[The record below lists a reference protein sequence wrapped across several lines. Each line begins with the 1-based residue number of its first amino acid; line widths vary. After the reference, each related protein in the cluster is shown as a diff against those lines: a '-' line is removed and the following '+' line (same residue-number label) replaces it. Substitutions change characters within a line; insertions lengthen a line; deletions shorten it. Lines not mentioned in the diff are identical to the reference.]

1 MADYYVKLI
10 VELENQVKAQLEI
23 IESQMKQVQDAAREV
38 NAAMKS
44 IDTASIDKIK
54 NSTSQA
60 DTSMTELRNSAKQTS
75 SSIKSMNSSNI
86 QQLSTNAANASHAM
100 LTANSSSNALKTSL
114 NTISNVP
121 LLTTSSASNSLASS
135 LNNTANSAREVS
147 SALIVANE
155 SALQLHSSLTGIQSV
170 GLSQV
175 SNETRQL
182 TPALQSASNGA
193 KQLGDSFNVIDVNA
207 RTISSSTS
215 KIGGLGDKLRSI
227 IPTANQVKTS
237 ISNMGNSIRNSVSG
251 MGGLNSG
258 ARLAG
263 GGLSFLSSAA
273 SMTVGMIGY
282 DLVNSIAMSA
292 RESINAEGN
301 FQAFGERMGMTASEI
316 DAFSQ
321 HCDNLQSSFRK
332 VDMKAVGASALE
344 LGVKLKLPK
353 ESMEELTKTTAV
365 MSSAFIKEGRTQTDA
380 ILAVS
385 DAMDG
390 QFRRMQELGI
400 SQEILMQNGW
410 DGDIEN
416 KTSLLQAMN
425 KTLDEMG
432 FTETAMQVNTL
443 DEAYQMLSV
452 SGGQL
457 LKAIL
462 IPITPTLI
470 AIMSA
475 IVGVV
480 DGIKGFVGQL
490 QEAWAGLPD
499 WAQEGAKIGIF
510 MGAIILLSSAIIIYL
525 IPAITGGLMSALVS
539 FGSMVGVTIIPG
551 LATLSGAFMT
561 VAAAAWA
568 AVAPFLPFI
577 AVAAAVAVA
586 IYEVG
591 KAFGW
596 WTDVGSM
603 LEAIKNNIGRLWDA
617 FINHPD
623 VKAVIQGIQDA
634 WEGLNEFLKPVVDWL
649 KGIWDEIFPESAKGK
664 VDVTRMVIDGIG
676 TAFATLKMILSP
688 IPAAISGV
696 ISILSALWNVAK
708 PIGEGIYN
716 ALKPIVCI
724 LLGCSPGIVPAL
736 QKVQEVFNTV
746 FSAISGFIGGI
757 VSSIVGAIQPL
768 INVLSNVLGPAFQGL
783 TDLLSGDLS
792 GAMSSFR
799 DAWQALFDA
808 MGPVGDFLEG
818 IFMPL
823 FDAFAALFT
832 GDLMGALNNFML
844 YWYNLLEAMGPVGE
858 FIGEYLT
865 PIFVTL
871 VGIFLQVWNAVSQII
886 GVFQQFLAGQITLP
900 QMLSQIWTIITQL
913 FSSVFQMIIQGIIA
927 FAQNIWNNAVNAGK
941 NFLNGVIQFVQQ
953 LPGRFYSFL
962 VSVISYIVSAGG
974 QWISNAKNKAKGVVD
989 GVLNFIKQLPGK
1001 VYTEFMNIGKRI
1013 LSAGS
1018 DLVNKAKQVGQNI
1031 VDGILGAMGIHSP
1044 GTIQESVVNEFVNML
1059 TRVKEKGNTAYDT
1072 AKQVGRRLIDGFKS
1086 ENVNEELSE
1095 AINFTPQI
1103 ESEESE
1109 GISFTQD
1116 NGDKGSD
1123 ETGGAYGFIGED
1135 MSVATESIMAS
1146 NNAIG
1151 NSFSTLTNTISL
1163 NTGIIQTRTN
1173 GVVLSFN
1180 STRAGV
1186 TNALSSMVSK
1196 NNSSWNNI
1204 SRTTDDNLQSI
1215 QSSTLNVTGQ
1225 MTSAWNSMKDSIIS
1239 AAADIQSKANA
1250 HFNSLSSN
1258 IGGFYRR
1265 IQNPSSWAGPSTS
1278 GSRTSSRG
1286 AVSSGAGRLRNIVS
1300 SAITPTFAGTAPI
1313 YKLAD
1318 SVCKNETCKEFYLT
1332 KNNRLERFDIEEFY
1346 RRANNNFAGWG
1357 DWSPKHFSYIK
1368 SRTGEWNMKGPVI
1381 NLVGGIPT
1389 GLAFKVKQFE
1399 NGSKPSLGMES
1410 FQKVAEAIFSV
1421 IGYDYYWNSDKTGD
1435 PITALQ
1441 TGSVNCWDGAHS
1453 LMALANVFGLSA
1465 SLGRGTG
1472 HVWAVINGKTFDTTN
1487 YSKHRSWSPLPG
1499 YTGPRRRNSTQ
1510 KEEDNVPEVIDLN
1523 INQNVD
1529 VHLKSDG
1536 NIEVDEATIID
1547 TLKGVITDRTL
1558 VDKIAKALK
1567 QRDRRINRMSGA

>member
-10 VELENQVKAQLEI
+10 VELENQVKAQLAE
-23 IESQMKQVQDAAREV
+23 IESAMMKIRESVNQISYSTEKAR
-38 NAAMKS
+38 NSQIKF
-44 IDTASIDKIK
+44 IDTAFRSG
-54 NSTSQA
+54 
-60 DTSMTELRNSAKQTS
+60 
-75 SSIKSMNSSNI
+75 
-86 QQLSTNAANASHAM
+86 
-100 LTANSSSNALKTSL
+100 TALGEVHNALKTVGATGQNSFNQLTAAQKRTMLEFSQLSPEAMKVTQRIQEIGLEGKSSFQQLTQAEKKALTQMTELSQSVDPVISNFSRFNMTAQSAQIALRQMDLDPSL
-114 NTISNVP
+114 NANLQAAKVKV
-121 LLTTSSASNSLASS
+121 SS
-135 LNNTANSAREVS
+135 LGGDITS
-147 SALIVANE
+147 
-155 SALQLHSSLTGIQSV
+155 TKGK
-170 GLSQV
+170 
-175 SNETRQL
+175 
-182 TPALQSASNGA
+182 LQSFGIAA
-193 KQLGDSFNVIDVNA
+193 
-207 RTISSSTS
+207 
-215 KIGGLGDKLRSI
+215 
-227 IPTANQVKTS
+227 KTS
-237 ISNMGNSIRNSVSG
+237 ITSGFNQAINSAKSSLSSLKGSISSAKSQ
-251 MGGLNSG
+251 MMSLNSG
-258 ARLAG
+258 ARTAG

-273 SMTVGMIGY
+273 SMTVGMVGY
-282 DLVNSIAMSA
+282 DLVNSMIIGA
-292 RESINAEGN
+292 RESINASASFER
-301 FQAFGERMGMTASEI
+301 FGERLSMTGQEI
-316 DAFSQ
+316 AQFR
-321 HCDNLQSSFRK
+321 SSVDEMQNTFRK
-332 VDMKAVGASALE
+332 VDMTAVGAAALE
-344 LGVKLKLPK
+344 MGVKLKLPK

-365 MSSAFIKEGRTQTDA
+365 MSSAFVKEGRTQTDA

-385 DAMDG
+385 DALDG

-400 SQEILMQNGW
+400 SQEMLMQNGW
-410 DGDIEN
+410 DGDINN

-425 KTLDEMG
+425 KTLEDMG
-432 FTETAMQVNTL
+432 FTQTASEIVTL
-443 DEAYQMLSV
+443 DDAWAALTVTGSKLIQS
-452 SGGQL
+452 
-457 LKAIL
+457 IL
-462 IPITPTLI
+462 VPITPI
-470 AIMSA
+470 I
-475 IVGVV
+475 IGVV
-480 DGIKGFVGQL
+480 DAITNLVNYVQDNG
-490 QEAWAGLPD
+490 
-499 WAQEGAKIGIF
+499 WAQGALLIGGVTVALSLLA
-510 MGAIILLSSAIIIYL
+510 GAISITEGGL
-525 IPAITGGLMSALVS
+525 IGLVVSTMPAFITSLWAAASGFMAITVA
-539 FGSMVGVTIIPG
+539 
-551 LATLSGAFMT
+551 GAPLWAI
-561 VAAAAWA
+561 VAAIAAIA
-568 AVAPFLPFI
+568 FAV
-577 AVAAAVAVA
+577 
-586 IYEVG
+586 YELG
-591 KAFGW
+591 IAFGW
-596 WTDVGSM
+596 WDDVGSM
-603 LEAIKNNIGRLWDA
+603 IEAIKNNIGRLWDA

-649 KGIWDEIFPESAKGK
+649 KGIWDEIFPPDATEKF
-664 VDVTRMVIDGIG
+664 DITRALIDAIGLAFEALKIVLTPVIVGFQLLYQ
-676 TAFATLKMILSP
+676 AL
-688 IPAAISGV
+688 
-696 ISILSALWNVAK
+696 SILWNEVLT
-708 PIGEGIYN
+708 PIAEF
-716 ALKPIVCI
+716 LM
-724 LLGCSPGIVPAL
+724 S
-736 QKVQEVFNTV
+736 VFLPVWNL
-746 FSAISGFIGGI
+746 IS
-757 VSSIVGAIQPL
+757 
-768 INVLSNVLGPAFQGL
+768 NVLSIVWGYINQ
-783 TDLLSGDLS
+783 LL
-792 GAMSSFR
+792 
-799 DAWQALFDA
+799 
-808 MGPVGDFLEG
+808 V
-818 IFMPL
+818 
-823 FDAFAALFT
+823 
-832 GDLMGALNNFML
+832 
-844 YWYNLLEAMGPVGE
+844 
-858 FIGEYLT
+858 
-865 PIFVTL
+865 
-871 VGIFLQVWNAVSQII
+871 
-886 GVFQQFLAGQITLP
+886 VFQLFQNGQISLS
-900 QMLSQIWTIITQL
+900 QMLSLIWQIILSMFMNVLSTIISTVMSWASNLVSQAINAAQG
-913 FSSVFQMIIQGIIA
+913 FVNGII
-927 FAQNIWNNAVNAGK
+927 NWIS
-941 NFLNGVIQFVQQ
+941 Q

-962 VSVISYIVSAGG
+962 MSVISYIVSAGG
-974 QWISNAKNKAKGVVD
+974 QWISNAKTKAKGVVD

-1018 DLVNKAKQVGQNI
+1018 DLVNKAKQVGKNI

-1103 ESEESE
+1103 ESEETE

-1123 ETGGAYGFIGED
+1123 ETGGAYGILGED

-1258 IGGFYRR
+1258 IGGFYHR

-1332 KNNRLERFDIEEFY
+1332 KNNRLERFGIEEFY

-1357 DWSPKHFSYIK
+1357 DWSPKHMSYIK
-1368 SRTGEWNMKGPVI
+1368 SKTGAWNMKGPVI
-1381 NLVGGIPT
+1381 KLLGGIPT

-1410 FQKVAEAIFSV
+1410 FQKVAEAIFGR

-1435 PITALQ
+1435 PISALQ
-1441 TGSVNCWDGAHS
+1441 TGYVNCWDGAHS
-1453 LMALANVFGLSA
+1453 LMALANGFGLSA

-1487 YSKHRSWSPLPG
+1487 YSLHRSWSPLPG
-1499 YTGPRRRNSTQ
+1499 YTGPRRRHSTQ
-1510 KEEDNVPEVIDLN
+1510 QEEDNVSEVIDLN
-1523 INQNVD
+1523 INQNVN

-1536 NIEVDEATIID
+1536 NVDVDEKTIIN
-1547 TLKGVITDRTL
+1547 TLKSIITDRTL
-1558 VDKIAKALK
+1558 IDKIAKALK
-1567 QRDRRINRMSGA
+1567 QRDRRIDRMSGA

>member
-10 VELENQVKAQLEI
+10 VELENQVKAQLAE
-23 IESQMKQVQDAAREV
+23 IESAMMKIRESVNQINYSTEKAR
-38 NAAMKS
+38 NSQIKF
-44 IDTASIDKIK
+44 IDTAFRSG
-54 NSTSQA
+54 
-60 DTSMTELRNSAKQTS
+60 
-75 SSIKSMNSSNI
+75 
-86 QQLSTNAANASHAM
+86 
-100 LTANSSSNALKTSL
+100 TALGEVHNALKTVGATGQNSFNQLTAAQKRTMLEFSQLSPEAMKVTQRIQEIGLEGKSSFQQLTQAEKKALTQMTELSQSVDPVISNFSRFNMTAQSAQIALRQMDLDPSL
-114 NTISNVP
+114 NANLQAAKVKV
-121 LLTTSSASNSLASS
+121 NSLGGDITS
-135 LNNTANSAREVS
+135 TK
-147 SALIVANE
+147 
-155 SALQLHSSLTGIQSV
+155 GK
-170 GLSQV
+170 
-175 SNETRQL
+175 
-182 TPALQSASNGA
+182 LQSFGIAA
-193 KQLGDSFNVIDVNA
+193 
-207 RTISSSTS
+207 
-215 KIGGLGDKLRSI
+215 
-227 IPTANQVKTS
+227 KTS
-237 ISNMGNSIRNSVSG
+237 ITNGFNQAINSAKSSLSTLKGSISSAKSQ
-251 MGGLNSG
+251 MMSLNSG
-258 ARLAG
+258 ARTAG

-273 SMTVGMIGY
+273 SMTVGMVGY
-282 DLVNSIAMSA
+282 DLVNSMIIGA
-292 RESINAEGN
+292 RESINASASFER
-301 FQAFGERMGMTASEI
+301 FGERLGMTGQEI
-316 DAFSQ
+316 AQFR
-321 HCDNLQSSFRK
+321 SSVDEMQNTFRK
-332 VDMKAVGASALE
+332 VDMTAVGAAALE
-344 LGVKLKLPK
+344 MGVKLKLPK

-365 MSSAFIKEGRTQTDA
+365 MSSAFVKEGRTQTDA

-385 DAMDG
+385 DALDG

-400 SQEILMQNGW
+400 SQEMLMQNGW
-410 DGDIEN
+410 DGDINN

-425 KTLDEMG
+425 KTLDDMG
-432 FTETAMQVNTL
+432 FTQTASEIVTL
-443 DEAYQMLSV
+443 DDAWAALTVTGSKLIQS
-452 SGGQL
+452 
-457 LKAIL
+457 IL
-462 IPITPTLI
+462 VPITPI
-470 AIMSA
+470 I
-475 IVGVV
+475 IGVV
-480 DGIKGFVGQL
+480 DAITNLVNYVQDNG
-490 QEAWAGLPD
+490 
-499 WAQEGAKIGIF
+499 WAQGALLIGGVTVALSLLA
-510 MGAIILLSSAIIIYL
+510 GAI
-525 IPAITGGLMSALVS
+525 AITEGGLIGLVVSAMPAFITSLW
-539 FGSMVGVTIIPG
+539 
-551 LATLSGAFMT
+551 AAASGFMAIT
-561 VAAAAWA
+561 VAGAPLWA
-568 AVAPFLPFI
+568 I
-577 AVAAAVAVA
+577 VAAIAAIAFAV
-586 IYEVG
+586 YELG
-591 KAFGW
+591 IAFGW
-596 WTDVGSM
+596 WEDVGSM
-603 LEAIKNNIGRLWDA
+603 IEAIKNNIGRLWDA

-649 KGIWDEIFPESAKGK
+649 KGIWDEIFPPDATEKF
-664 VDVTRMVIDGIG
+664 DITRALIDAIGLAFEALKIVLTPVIVGFQLLYQ
-676 TAFATLKMILSP
+676 AL
-688 IPAAISGV
+688 
-696 ISILSALWNVAK
+696 SILWNEVLT
-708 PIGEGIYN
+708 PIAEF
-716 ALKPIVCI
+716 LM
-724 LLGCSPGIVPAL
+724 S
-736 QKVQEVFNTV
+736 VFLPVWNL
-746 FSAISGFIGGI
+746 IS
-757 VSSIVGAIQPL
+757 
-768 INVLSNVLGPAFQGL
+768 NVLSIVWGYINQ
-783 TDLLSGDLS
+783 LL
-792 GAMSSFR
+792 
-799 DAWQALFDA
+799 
-808 MGPVGDFLEG
+808 V
-818 IFMPL
+818 
-823 FDAFAALFT
+823 
-832 GDLMGALNNFML
+832 
-844 YWYNLLEAMGPVGE
+844 
-858 FIGEYLT
+858 
-865 PIFVTL
+865 
-871 VGIFLQVWNAVSQII
+871 
-886 GVFQQFLAGQITLP
+886 VFQLFQNGQISLS
-900 QMLSQIWTIITQL
+900 QMLSLIWQIILSMFMNVLSTIISTVMSWASNLVSQAINAAQG
-913 FSSVFQMIIQGIIA
+913 FVNGII
-927 FAQNIWNNAVNAGK
+927 NWIS
-941 NFLNGVIQFVQQ
+941 Q

-962 VSVISYIVSAGG
+962 MSVISYIVSAGG
-974 QWISNAKNKAKGVVD
+974 QWISNAKTKAKGVVD

-1123 ETGGAYGFIGED
+1123 ETGGAYGLIGED
-1135 MSVATESIMAS
+1135 MTMATESIMAS

-1286 AVSSGAGRLRNIVS
+1286 AVISGAGRLRNIVS

-1318 SVCKNETCKEFYLT
+1318 SVCKNETCREFYLT

-1499 YTGPRRRNSTQ
+1499 YTGPRRRHSTQ

-1536 NIEVDEATIID
+1536 NIEVDEATIVD

>member
-10 VELENQVKAQLEI
+10 VELENQVKAQLAE
-23 IESQMKQVQDAAREV
+23 IESAMMKIRESVNQISYSTEKAR
-38 NAAMKS
+38 NSQIKF
-44 IDTASIDKIK
+44 IDTAFRSG
-54 NSTSQA
+54 
-60 DTSMTELRNSAKQTS
+60 
-75 SSIKSMNSSNI
+75 
-86 QQLSTNAANASHAM
+86 
-100 LTANSSSNALKTSL
+100 TALGEVHNALKTVGATGQNSFNQLTAAQKRTMLEFSQLSPEAMKVTQRIQEIGLEGKSSFQQLTQAEKKALTQMTELSQSVDPVISNFSRFNMTAQSAQIALRQMDLDPSL
-114 NTISNVP
+114 NANLQAAKVKV
-121 LLTTSSASNSLASS
+121 SS
-135 LNNTANSAREVS
+135 LGGDITS
-147 SALIVANE
+147 
-155 SALQLHSSLTGIQSV
+155 TKGK
-170 GLSQV
+170 
-175 SNETRQL
+175 
-182 TPALQSASNGA
+182 LQSFGIAA
-193 KQLGDSFNVIDVNA
+193 
-207 RTISSSTS
+207 
-215 KIGGLGDKLRSI
+215 
-227 IPTANQVKTS
+227 KTS
-237 ISNMGNSIRNSVSG
+237 ITSGFNQAITSAKSSLSSLKGSISSAKSQ
-251 MGGLNSG
+251 MMSLNSG
-258 ARLAG
+258 ARTAG
-263 GGLSFLSSAA
+263 SGLGFLSSAA

-282 DLVNSIAMSA
+282 DLVNSMAMSA
-292 RESINAEGN
+292 RESINASGN
-301 FQAFGERMGMTASEI
+301 FQAFGKRMGMTAAEI
-316 DAFSQ
+316 DSFSQ
-321 HCDNLQSSFRK
+321 HCDNLQNSFRK

-400 SQEILMQNGW
+400 SQEMLMNNGW
-410 DGDIEN
+410 DGDINN

-425 KTLDEMG
+425 KTLDDMG

-457 LKAIL
+457 LSSIL
-462 IPITPTLI
+462 IPLTPALI
-470 AIMSA
+470 QIASAVVGAI
-475 IVGVV
+475 
-480 DGIKGFVGQL
+480 DGIKNFIGQL
-490 QEAWAGLPD
+490 QAAWAGLPD
-499 WAQEGAKIGIF
+499 WAQDAITIGILAGAVLLL
-510 MGAIILLSSAIIIYL
+510 MGYIGGLSGVVAILSSA
-525 IPAITGGLMSALVS
+525 
-539 FGSMVGVTIIPG
+539 
-551 LATLSGAFMT
+551 LAP
-561 VAAAAWA
+561 VAAAIAGIS
-568 AVAPFLPFI
+568 APMI
-577 AVAAAVAVA
+577 AVVA
-586 IYEVG
+586 IIGAAIYVVYELG

-596 WTDVGSM
+596 WDDVGSM
-603 LEAIKNNIGRLWDA
+603 IEAIKNNIGRLWDA

-623 VKAVIQGIQDA
+623 VKVVIQGIQDA

-664 VDVTRMVIDGIG
+664 VDITRMVIDGIG

-688 IPAAISGV
+688 IPTVIGGV

-724 LLGCSPGIVPAL
+724 LLGCSPGIVPAI

-783 TDLLSGDLS
+783 TDLLSGDLT

-799 DAWQALFDA
+799 DAWQAILDA

-871 VGIFLQVWNAVSQII
+871 VGIFLQVWNAVNQII

-900 QMLSQIWTIITQL
+900 QMLSQIWAIITQL

-927 FAQNIWNNAVNAGK
+927 FAQNIWNNALNAGR

-962 VSVISYIVSAGG
+962 MSVISYIVSAGG

-989 GVLNFIKQLPGK
+989 GVLSFIKQLPGK
-1001 VYTEFMNIGKRI
+1001 VYQEFLNIGKRI

-1103 ESEESE
+1103 ESEETE

-1123 ETGGAYGFIGED
+1123 ETGGAYGLIGED
-1135 MSVATESIMAS
+1135 MTMATESIMAS

-1225 MTSAWNSMKDSIIS
+1225 MTSAWNNMKDSIIS

-1318 SVCKNETCKEFYLT
+1318 SVCKNETCREFYLT

-1435 PITALQ
+1435 PISALQ

-1499 YTGPRRRNSTQ
+1499 YTGPRRRHSTQ
-1510 KEEDNVPEVIDLN
+1510 QEEDNVPEVIDLN

-1547 TLKGVITDRTL
+1547 TLKGIITDRTL

-1567 QRDRRINRMSGA
+1567 QRDRRISRMSGA

>member
-10 VELENQVKAQLEI
+10 VELENQVKAQLAE
-23 IESQMKQVQDAAREV
+23 IESAMMKIRESVNQISYSTEKAR
-38 NAAMKS
+38 NSQIKF
-44 IDTASIDKIK
+44 IDTAFRSG
-54 NSTSQA
+54 
-60 DTSMTELRNSAKQTS
+60 
-75 SSIKSMNSSNI
+75 
-86 QQLSTNAANASHAM
+86 
-100 LTANSSSNALKTSL
+100 TALGEVHNALKTVGATGQNSFNQLTAAQKRTMLEFSQLSPEAMKVTQRIQEIGLEGKSSFQQLTQAEKKALTQMTELSQSVDPVISNFSRFNMTAQSAQIALRQMDLDPSL
-114 NTISNVP
+114 NANLQAAKVKV
-121 LLTTSSASNSLASS
+121 SS
-135 LNNTANSAREVS
+135 LGGDITS
-147 SALIVANE
+147 
-155 SALQLHSSLTGIQSV
+155 TKGK
-170 GLSQV
+170 
-175 SNETRQL
+175 
-182 TPALQSASNGA
+182 LQSFGIAA
-193 KQLGDSFNVIDVNA
+193 
-207 RTISSSTS
+207 
-215 KIGGLGDKLRSI
+215 
-227 IPTANQVKTS
+227 KTS
-237 ISNMGNSIRNSVSG
+237 ITNGFNQAINSAKSSLSTLKGSISSAKSQ
-251 MGGLNSG
+251 MMSLNSG
-258 ARLAG
+258 ARTAG

-273 SMTVGMIGY
+273 SMTVGMVGY
-282 DLVNSIAMSA
+282 DLVNSMINGA
-292 RESINAEGN
+292 RESINASASFER
-301 FQAFGERMGMTASEI
+301 FGERLGMNGQEI
-316 DAFSQ
+316 AQFR
-321 HCDNLQSSFRK
+321 SSVDKMQNTFRK
-332 VDMKAVGASALE
+332 VDMTAVGAAALE
-344 LGVKLKLPK
+344 MGVKLKLPK
-353 ESMEELTKTTAV
+353 ESMEELTETTAV
-365 MSSAFIKEGRTQTDA
+365 MSSAFVREGRTQTEA

-385 DAMDG
+385 DALDG
-390 QFRRMQELGI
+390 QFRRMDELGI
-400 SQEILMQNGW
+400 SQEMLMRNGW
-410 DGDIEN
+410 DGDINN

-425 KTLDEMG
+425 KTLEDMG
-432 FTETAMQVNTL
+432 YTQTASEIVTL
-443 DEAYQMLSV
+443 DDAWAALTVTGSKLIQS
-452 SGGQL
+452 
-457 LKAIL
+457 IL
-462 IPITPTLI
+462 VPITPI
-470 AIMSA
+470 I
-475 IVGVV
+475 IGVV
-480 DGIKGFVGQL
+480 DAITNLVNYVQDNG
-490 QEAWAGLPD
+490 
-499 WAQEGAKIGIF
+499 WAQGALLIGGVTVALSLLA
-510 MGAIILLSSAIIIYL
+510 GAISITEGGLIGLVVSAMPAFITSL
-525 IPAITGGLMSALVS
+525 WAAASGFMAITVA
-539 FGSMVGVTIIPG
+539 
-551 LATLSGAFMT
+551 GAPLWAI
-561 VAAAAWA
+561 VAAIAAIA
-568 AVAPFLPFI
+568 FAV
-577 AVAAAVAVA
+577 
-586 IYEVG
+586 YELG
-591 KAFGW
+591 IAFGW
-596 WTDVGSM
+596 WTDVSSM

-664 VDVTRMVIDGIG
+664 VDITRMVIDGIG

-688 IPAAISGV
+688 IPTVIGGV

-724 LLGCSPGIVPAL
+724 LLGCSPGIVPAI

-783 TDLLSGDLS
+783 TDLLSGDLT

-799 DAWQALFDA
+799 DAWQAILDA

-871 VGIFLQVWNAVSQII
+871 VGIFLQVWNAVNQII

-927 FAQNIWNNAVNAGK
+927 FAQNIWNNALNAGR
-941 NFLNGVIQFVQQ
+941 NFLNGVIQFAQQ

-989 GVLNFIKQLPGK
+989 GVLSFIKQLPGK
-1001 VYTEFMNIGKRI
+1001 VYQEFMNIGKRI

-1123 ETGGAYGFIGED
+1123 ETGGAYGLIGED
-1135 MSVATESIMAS
+1135 MTMATESIMAS

-1258 IGGFYRR
+1258 IRGFYRR
-1265 IQNPSSWAGPSTS
+1265 IQNPSSWAGPAPRG

-1318 SVCKNETCKEFYLT
+1318 SVCKNETCREFYLT

-1499 YTGPRRRNSTQ
+1499 YTGPRRRNSTHQ
-1510 KEEDNVPEVIDLN
+1510 EEDNVPEVIDLN
-1523 INQNVD
+1523 INQNVE

-1547 TLKGVITDRTL
+1547 TLKGIITDRTL

>member
-155 SALQLHSSLTGIQSV
+155 SALQLHSSLTSIQSV

-215 KIGGLGDKLRSI
+215 KIGGLGNKLRSI

-332 VDMKAVGASALE
+332 VDMDAVGASALE

-400 SQEILMQNGW
+400 SQDMLMKNGW
-410 DGDIEN
+410 DGDLEN
-416 KTSLLQAMN
+416 KTGLLQAMN
-425 KTLDEMG
+425 KTLDDMG

-457 LKAIL
+457 LKSIL
-462 IPITPTLI
+462 IPLTPALI

-499 WAQEGAKIGIF
+499 WAQEAVTVGLLAGAFLLLWGHVGGLTGVLKILGSALAPIASAISAISAPALIIV
-510 MGAIILLSSAIIIYL
+510 AIIAAIAY
-525 IPAITGGLMSALVS
+525 
-539 FGSMVGVTIIPG
+539 
-551 LATLSGAFMT
+551 
-561 VAAAAWA
+561 
-568 AVAPFLPFI
+568 AV
-577 AVAAAVAVA
+577 
-586 IYEVG
+586 YEVG

-603 LEAIKNNIGRLWDA
+603 IEAIKNNIGRLWDA

-623 VKAVIQGIQDA
+623 VKATIKGIQDA
-634 WEGLNEFLKPVVDWL
+634 WKGLNEFLKPVVDWL

-664 VDVTRMVIDGIG
+664 VDITRMIIDGIG

-688 IPAAISGV
+688 IPTVINGV

-783 TDLLSGDLS
+783 NDLLSGDLT

-799 DAWQALFDA
+799 DAWQAILDA

-989 GVLNFIKQLPGK
+989 GVINFIKQLPGK

-1072 AKQVGRRLIDGFKS
+1072 AKQVGKRLIDGFKS
-1086 ENVNEELSE
+1086 ENINEELSE

-1103 ESEESE
+1103 ESEETE

-1123 ETGGAYGFIGED
+1123 ETGGAYGIIGED
-1135 MSVATESIMAS
+1135 MTMATESIMAS

-1186 TNALSSMVSK
+1186 TNALSSMVAK
-1196 NNSSWNNI
+1196 NNSSWNDI
-1204 SRTTDDNLQSI
+1204 SKTTDDNLQSI

-1239 AAADIQSKANA
+1239 AAADIQTKANA

-1258 IGGFYRR
+1258 IGSFYRR

-1318 SVCKNETCKEFYLT
+1318 SVCKNETCREFYLT

-1499 YTGPRRRNSTQ
+1499 YTGPRRRHSTHQ
-1510 KEEDNVPEVIDLN
+1510 EEDNVPEVIDLN

-1567 QRDRRINRMSGA
+1567 QRDRRISRMSGA

>member
-23 IESQMKQVQDAAREV
+23 IESQMRQVQDAAKEV
-38 NAAMKS
+38 NAAIKS
-44 IDTASIDKIK
+44 IDTTSIDKIK

-86 QQLSTNAANASHAM
+86 QQLSTNATNASQAM

-135 LNNTANSAREVS
+135 LDNTANSAREVS

-193 KQLGDSFNVIDVNA
+193 KQLGDSFKVIDVNA

-292 RESINAEGN
+292 RESINASGN

-316 DAFSQ
+316 DEFSQ
-321 HCDNLQSSFRK
+321 HCDDLQSSFRK
-332 VDMKAVGASALE
+332 VDMTAVGASALE

-390 QFRRMQELGI
+390 QFRRLQELGI
-400 SQEILMQNGW
+400 SQDMLMKNGW
-410 DGDIEN
+410 DGDLEN
-416 KTSLLQAMN
+416 KTGLLQAMN
-425 KTLDEMG
+425 KTLDDMG

-457 LKAIL
+457 LKSIL
-462 IPITPTLI
+462 IPLTPALI

-475 IVGVV
+475 IVGVI

-490 QEAWAGLPD
+490 QAAWNSLPD

-510 MGAIILLSSAIIIYL
+510 MGAIMLLSSAIIIYL

-586 IYEVG
+586 VYELG
-591 KAFGW
+591 IAFGW
-596 WTDVGSM
+596 WDDVGSM
-603 LEAIKNNIGRLWDA
+603 IEAIKNNIGRLWDA

-649 KGIWDEIFPESAKGK
+649 KGIWDEIFPPDATEKF
-664 VDVTRMVIDGIG
+664 DITRALIDAIGLAFEALKIVLTPVIVGFQLLYQ
-676 TAFATLKMILSP
+676 AL
-688 IPAAISGV
+688 
-696 ISILSALWNVAK
+696 SILWNEVLT
-708 PIGEGIYN
+708 PIAEF
-716 ALKPIVCI
+716 LM
-724 LLGCSPGIVPAL
+724 S
-736 QKVQEVFNTV
+736 VFLPVWNL
-746 FSAISGFIGGI
+746 IS
-757 VSSIVGAIQPL
+757 
-768 INVLSNVLGPAFQGL
+768 NVLSIVWGYIHQ
-783 TDLLSGDLS
+783 LL
-792 GAMSSFR
+792 
-799 DAWQALFDA
+799 
-808 MGPVGDFLEG
+808 V
-818 IFMPL
+818 
-823 FDAFAALFT
+823 
-832 GDLMGALNNFML
+832 
-844 YWYNLLEAMGPVGE
+844 
-858 FIGEYLT
+858 
-865 PIFVTL
+865 
-871 VGIFLQVWNAVSQII
+871 
-886 GVFQQFLAGQITLP
+886 VFQLFQNGQISLS
-900 QMLSQIWTIITQL
+900 QMLSLIWQIILSMFMNVLSTIISTVMSWASNLVSQAINAAQG
-913 FSSVFQMIIQGIIA
+913 FVNGII
-927 FAQNIWNNAVNAGK
+927 NWIS
-941 NFLNGVIQFVQQ
+941 Q

-962 VSVISYIVSAGG
+962 MSVISYIVSAGG
-974 QWISNAKNKAKGVVD
+974 QWISNAKTKAKGVVD
-989 GVLNFIKQLPGK
+989 GVINFIKELPGK

-1018 DLVNKAKQVGQNI
+1018 DLVNKAKQVGQDI
-1031 VDGILGAMGIHSP
+1031 VNGILGAMGIHSP

-1072 AKQVGRRLIDGFKS
+1072 AKQVGKRLIDGFKS

-1123 ETGGAYGFIGED
+1123 ETGGAYGIIGED

-1196 NNSSWNNI
+1196 NNSSWNDI

-1318 SVCKNETCKEFYLT
+1318 SVCKNETCREFYLT

-1499 YTGPRRRNSTQ
+1499 YTGPRRRHSTQ

-1523 INQNVD
+1523 INQNVN

-1547 TLKGVITDRTL
+1547 TLKGIITDRTL

-1567 QRDRRINRMSGA
+1567 QRDRRISRMSGA

>member
-10 VELENQVKAQLEI
+10 VELENQVKAQLKI

-38 NAAMKS
+38 NAAMKN

-282 DLVNSIAMSA
+282 DLVNSMIIGA
-292 RESINAEGN
+292 RESINASASFER
-301 FQAFGERMGMTASEI
+301 FGERLGMTGQEI
-316 DAFSQ
+316 AQFR
-321 HCDNLQSSFRK
+321 SSVDEMQNTFRK
-332 VDMKAVGASALE
+332 VDMTAVGAAALE
-344 LGVKLKLPK
+344 MGVKLKLPK

-365 MSSAFIKEGRTQTDA
+365 MSSAFVKEGRTQTDA

-385 DAMDG
+385 DALDG

-400 SQEILMQNGW
+400 SQEMLMQNGW
-410 DGDIEN
+410 DGDINN

-425 KTLDEMG
+425 KTLEDMG
-432 FTETAMQVNTL
+432 FTQTASEIVTL
-443 DEAYQMLSV
+443 DDAWAALTVTGSKLIQS
-452 SGGQL
+452 
-457 LKAIL
+457 IL
-462 IPITPTLI
+462 VPITPI
-470 AIMSA
+470 I
-475 IVGVV
+475 IGVV
-480 DGIKGFVGQL
+480 DAITNLVNYVQDNG
-490 QEAWAGLPD
+490 
-499 WAQEGAKIGIF
+499 WAQGALLIGGVTVALSLLA
-510 MGAIILLSSAIIIYL
+510 GAISITEGGLIGLVVSAMPAFITSL
-525 IPAITGGLMSALVS
+525 WAAASGFMAITVA
-539 FGSMVGVTIIPG
+539 
-551 LATLSGAFMT
+551 GAPLWAI
-561 VAAAAWA
+561 VAAIAAIA
-568 AVAPFLPFI
+568 FAV
-577 AVAAAVAVA
+577 
-586 IYEVG
+586 YELG
-591 KAFGW
+591 IAFGW
-596 WTDVGSM
+596 WDDVGSM
-603 LEAIKNNIGRLWDA
+603 IEAIKNNIGRLWDA

-688 IPAAISGV
+688 IPTVIGGV

-799 DAWQALFDA
+799 DAWQAILDA

-871 VGIFLQVWNAVSQII
+871 VGIFLQVWNAVNQII

-927 FAQNIWNNAVNAGK
+927 FAQNIWNNALNAGR

-989 GVLNFIKQLPGK
+989 GVLSFIKQLPGK
-1001 VYTEFMNIGKRI
+1001 VYQEFLNIGKRI

-1031 VDGILGAMGIHSP
+1031 VNGILGAMGIHSP

-1123 ETGGAYGFIGED
+1123 ETGGAYGLIGED
-1135 MSVATESIMAS
+1135 MTMATESIMAS

-1499 YTGPRRRNSTQ
+1499 YTGPRRRHSTQ